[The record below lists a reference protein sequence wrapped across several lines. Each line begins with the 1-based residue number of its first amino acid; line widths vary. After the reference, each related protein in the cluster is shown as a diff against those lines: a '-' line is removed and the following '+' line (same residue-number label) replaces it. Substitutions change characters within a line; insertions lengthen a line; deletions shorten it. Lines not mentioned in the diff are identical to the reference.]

1 MKLFYLDN
9 CQGYI
14 LQVFFF
20 CFIYQ
25 QYCFNFPSHRNCTD
39 LCCCFRHP
47 CSVLEQSVSLCP
59 DLHIGKL
66 QTWIMVWYI
75 ANKLLQTGCDILLL
89 TLHYLFYKSVHTRW
103 SGGRI
108 VLPLTPGTGTQRDVC
123 KQRNL
128 YSAQLLNY
136 YWSPLL
142 LVSSTNSPFTSAI
155 KSFTFCQK
163 NTCKHRDRLAS
174 GWMEKRAES
183 K

>member
-1 MKLFYLDN
+1 MNAKLRKTKVPSFVLLVLYSYRILLLWTKN
-9 CQGYI
+9 NFSRTEKVFCQYRCI
-14 LQVFFF
+14 WNYFIWTTVRDTYCRFFFF

-75 ANKLLQTGCDILLL
+75 ANKLLQTSCDILLL

-108 VLPLTPGTGTQRDVC
+108 VLPLTPGTGPQRDVC
-123 KQRNL
+123 K
-128 YSAQLLNY
+128 
-136 YWSPLL
+136 
-142 LVSSTNSPFTSAI
+142 
-155 KSFTFCQK
+155 
-163 NTCKHRDRLAS
+163 
-174 GWMEKRAES
+174 
-183 K
+183 